1 MKVCGINNNNNNIN
15 RNNNNNT
22 TNNNNNNS
30 ATYFPKF
37 DFGQVDMGMR
47 SCWWGANNATERKN
61 LDNNRAEAGAEFG
74 NRKME
79 QLDNVKV
86 KRAVLSEWTPLDDS
100 V

>member
-1 MKVCGINNNNNNIN
+1 MISNNKQGHNNNNTTTIINNNNNIN
-15 RNNNNNT
+15 N
-22 TNNNNNNS
+22 

-37 DFGQVDMGMR
+37 DFGQVDTGR
-47 SCWWGANNATERKN
+47 GSCWWGANNAAERKN

-74 NRKME
+74 NMQME

-86 KRAVLSEWTPLDDS
+86 ERAVLSEWTPLDDS